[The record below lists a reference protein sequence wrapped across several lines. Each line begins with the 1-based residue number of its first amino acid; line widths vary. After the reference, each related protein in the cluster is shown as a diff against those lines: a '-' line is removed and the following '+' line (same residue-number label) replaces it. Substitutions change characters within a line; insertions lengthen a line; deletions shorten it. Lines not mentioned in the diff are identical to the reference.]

1 MEEGEHREGIQD
13 MQESVYSTWHFSGG
27 KETVLIDGSYLYR
40 ATVHPPPID
49 EISSKGELL
58 TRIAHKHVAK
68 YQLVVEN
75 SS

>member
-40 ATVHPPPID
+40 ATVHPPPIGD
-49 EISSKGELL
+49 ISSWGELL
-58 TRIAHKHVAK
+58 TRI
-68 YQLVVEN
+68 VEQHT
-75 SS
+75 SMYK